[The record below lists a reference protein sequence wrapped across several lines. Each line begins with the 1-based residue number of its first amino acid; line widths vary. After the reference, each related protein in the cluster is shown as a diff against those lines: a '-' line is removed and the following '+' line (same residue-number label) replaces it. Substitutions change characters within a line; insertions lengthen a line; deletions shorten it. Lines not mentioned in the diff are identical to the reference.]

1 MATVTSIAQAIIDRV
16 KNNLTDVDQA
26 SIGTFLPPVST
37 VKTALVLTP
46 LEQRDVINWQSFGNT
61 MLEASQRLRLEF
73 WVKRVN
79 AADAATMTRAREIGI
94 DAAKTLAQGD
104 GTGYELDGDEPFVV
118 DVEPALVEVGNAV
131 YVVVRM
137 YVTVRNEIAL

>member
-16 KNNLTDVDQA
+16 KTNLADVDQA
-26 SIGTFLPPVST
+26 SIGTFLPPVET
-37 VKTALVLTP
+37 KKTALVLTP
-46 LEQRDVINWQSFGNT
+46 LEQRDVIEFTDLGADK
-61 MLEASQRLRLEF
+61 LEATHRLRLEF
-73 WVKRVN
+73 WCKRIN

-137 YVTVRNEIAL
+137 YVTARNEIAL